1 MKHTRMERHEEKIR
15 ATIKRN
21 KKIITFTT
29 LVGLIC
35 PATLGTIQA
44 LADETAPPVEQTTE
58 QTTEPV
64 TEPVTPE
71 QPINETPSQEPVT
84 PEPEQTAPI
93 EQVTEVPTDST
104 PVQAPVTAET
114 PVNTLEQTQA
124 ITPLSNPTVVAE
136 YRAKLANYQAQA
148 NQLVADGATP
158 AQMATINALLSAF
171 ESNINNY
178 ENDIGDVPTIWLA
191 DIDSGI
197 IPTLETEIQTVS
209 DQLSQPDLSAL
220 HAKWQEYMTAIQAL
234 LDELESKV
242 TGTSYQTRYT
252 ALWNRWDTA
261 SITGNMFPE
270 NVRDQAFYD
279 IWLPELASILE
290 DLQQLK
296 ADISSEPTVSVTGV
310 TLAPIPEMGE
320 GGTYQLTAT
329 VMPEN
334 ATNKDVTFTS
344 SNPSVATVDA
354 NGIVTA
360 ISEGTFTITVTTVDG
375 GFTASTNG
383 VVKADDGK
391 PMKDFDYTAVLAA
404 IARYDAMVKDEYT
417 PESWKAMEAEM
428 INNDEKLHLID
439 YLRKLPNAE
448 GTVPPGYE
456 NQFQTDLNAYA
467 AKAQS
472 IMDMAIKKDVTP
484 PKDVDKSGLEE
495 AIKKG
500 DQAIKDG
507 NLKDDSKLVTAIE
520 DGKKILNDDKAT
532 QAQVNEAVKNITEAI
547 NALEK
552 ADNGGNGNGGNNGN
566 DNNQNGNNNGSNSNN
581 GTGNNN
587 QNTNTNQNKANNSNN
602 QSNKNNTNN
611 KDNLPLTGDTTTN
624 GLLAGL
630 SMVGLSAIALL
641 KRKRKA

>member
-1 MKHTRMERHEEKIR
+1 MQRHEEKIR
-15 ATIKRN
+15 AVVKRN

-44 LADETAPPVEQTTE
+44 LADETAPTTE
-58 QTTEPV
+58 QTAELV
-64 TEPVTPE
+64 TEPVVPE
-71 QPINETPSQEPVT
+71 QPTEAPSQEPATPEPVETVT
-84 PEPEQTAPI
+84 TEPEQTAPI
-93 EQVTEVPTDST
+93 EQITEVAPTES
-104 PVQAPVTAET
+104 VQAQSPVTSESVVT
-114 PVNTLEQTQA
+114 PQA
-124 ITPLSNPTVVAE
+124 
-136 YRAKLANYQAQA
+136 
-148 NQLVADGATP
+148 
-158 AQMATINALLSAF
+158 
-171 ESNINNY
+171 
-178 ENDIGDVPTIWLA
+178 
-191 DIDSGI
+191 
-197 IPTLETEIQTVS
+197 
-209 DQLSQPDLSAL
+209 DLSAEL
-220 HAKWQEYMTAIQAL
+220 VQWNNFFAQIIPL

-242 TGTSYQTRYT
+242 AGTSYQATYD
-252 ALWNRWDTA
+252 ALQNRFDFA
-261 SITGNMFPE
+261 SFTGGQFPE
-270 NVRDQAFYD
+270 STRDQAFYD
-279 IWLPELASILE
+279 QWLPELASILSE
-290 DLQQLK
+290 LQQLK

-334 ATNKDVTFTS
+334 ATNKNVTFTS
-344 SNPSVATVDA
+344 SNPSVATVDT
-354 NGIVTA
+354 NGLVTA
-360 ISEGTFTITVTTVDG
+360 IAKGSFTITVTTEDG
-375 GFTASTNG
+375 NYTATASST
-383 VVKADDGK
+383 VKEDDGK

-472 IMDMAIKKDVTP
+472 IMDLAIKKDVTP

-500 DQAIKDG
+500 EQTVKDG
-507 NLKDDSKLVTAIE
+507 NWKDDSKLVTTIE

-532 QAQVNEAVKNITEAI
+532 QAQVNEAIKNITDAI

-552 ADNGGNGNGGNNGN
+552 ADNGGGNGNGGNG
-566 DNNQNGNNNGSNSNN
+566 NGNNNGSNSNN
-581 GTGNNN
+581 GANGGNTGNNSN
-587 QNTNTNQNKANNSNN
+587 KTNTTNLNN
-602 QSNKNNTNN
+602 QSNQTSNASNSN
-611 KDNLPLTGDTTTN
+611 KDNLPLTGDSTTN

-630 SMVGLSAIALL
+630 SMVGLSLVALV